1 MMVEI
6 LFSMLIYK
14 IDMPRNFPENVNS
27 GQSGAFRGAV
37 VAARGKMAAQEPA
50 VDDSVEV
57 VPAPEPQPDMDP
69 ESAKKAAKAA
79 KKAAKETEE
88 AEREEHRMQTQKLEQ
103 WWDIIIR
110 AWEKYHGWVS
120 AEDTRPLTERIPDY
134 MGNVAKPPVR
144 GKREWGQ
151 ALIPAWHSFNP
162 NLEDGEDKK
171 EIFKLFFPS
180 HDGATDQDWD
190 MLKGGSI
197 TRKSKRKNNR
207 RTKRRRT
214 NKRRI
219 RKSNRR
225 SKRRIRRTK
234 KKTNRRRI
242 RRTRRIRKTRR

>member
-1 MMVEI
+1 
-6 LFSMLIYK
+6 
-14 IDMPRNFPENVNS
+14 MPRNFPENVNS

-79 KKAAKETEE
+79 KKAAKAAKKAAKETEE

-103 WWDIIIR
+103 WWDIIIQT
-110 AWEKYHGWVS
+110 WGNVHGWGS

-134 MGNVAKPPVR
+134 MDDVAKPPVR
-144 GKREWGQ
+144 GKKEWNK
-151 ALIPAWHSFNP
+151 ALIYAWNSFNP
-162 NLEDGEDKK
+162 ELEDDEDKK
-171 EIFKLFFPS
+171 EIFKLFYPN
-180 HDGATDQDWD
+180 HANATYQDWGE
-190 MLKGGSI
+190 LKGGSI

-207 RTKRRRT
+207 RTNKRKSNRRT
-214 NKRRI
+214 

-225 SKRRIRRTK
+225 SNRRIRRTK